1 MSGSLPDCS
10 TICEAQFSP
19 EMNSIKS
26 EFSKS
31 DFSTTDF
38 TKTAIFS
45 NDEFSKDD
53 LSKSDLI
60 NSSISNLTAPISQE
74 NVAIPNTPTSDFF
87 NLHGTVQTSLDKVT
101 TKINSSYSTLSNFL
115 QGQRQRL
122 QQNAENNNTVESS
135 KKFSEN
141 KNSSSPNNQTQVQSS
156 SASHFPN
163 ADDVLQELD
172 EYFKLEDIQTNP
184 QHSSNSSLSLS
195 TNIDFTQIGTDD
207 SHEINLE
214 NLDIHELQKI
224 QSNFTSRTHRIND
237 HLVQALAQRDDES
250 IKHEI
255 YQGIINVINQLGVVY
270 QQRSESNSVVYVPKD
285 GKFRCRGIIEL
296 KKFLDL
302 LVSIYENYDEDG
314 VDGSGDGGSARLLAK
329 YVLQCSEN
337 L

>member
-1 MSGSLPDCS
+1 MHNLNAHNTNTQSFHNFHDFTVDSNRN
-10 TICEAQFSP
+10 SP
-19 EMNSIKS
+19 ESYETPIKTTITPSKNALKKLISLNSV
-26 EFSKS
+26 
-31 DFSTTDF
+31 
-38 TKTAIFS
+38 
-45 NDEFSKDD
+45 
-53 LSKSDLI
+53 L
-60 NSSISNLTAPISQE
+60 
-74 NVAIPNTPTSDFF
+74 PNTPTSDFF

-122 QQNAENNNTVESS
+122 QQNTENNTVKSAE
-135 KKFSEN
+135 KFSE
-141 KNSSSPNNQTQVQSS
+141 KNNSPNNQTQVQSS

-172 EYFKLEDIQTNP
+172 EYFKLEDIQANP
-184 QHSSNSSLSLS
+184 HHSSNSSLSLS

-285 GKFRCRGIIEL
+285 AKFRCRGIIEL

-314 VDGSGDGGSARLLAK
+314 VDGGGGDDGGSARLLAK

>member
-10 TICEAQFSP
+10 TICEANFSP
-19 EMNSIKS
+19 EINSIKS

-31 DFSTTDF
+31 DFSTTDSS
-38 TKTAIFS
+38 KTATFS
-45 NDEFSKDD
+45 HDEFSKDD

-60 NSSISNLTAPISQE
+60 NSSISNLTAPMSQE
-74 NVAIPNTPTSDFF
+74 NVAVPNTPTSDFF

-122 QQNAENNNTVESS
+122 QQNTENTLKSTV
-135 KKFSEN
+135 KCSE
-141 KNSSSPNNQTQVQSS
+141 KNSSPNNQTQVQSS

-172 EYFKLEDIQTNP
+172 EYFKLEDIQANP

-285 GKFRCRGIIEL
+285 AKFRCRGIIEL

-314 VDGSGDGGSARLLAK
+314 ADGGGDDGGSARLLAK